1 MIRIRGESAVLN
13 GSGPP
18 RTIPER
24 GVFFLGAGAAN
35 DGVGASDT

>member
-1 MIRIRGESAVLN
+1 MIRIIGESAVLN

-24 GVFFLGAGAAN
+24 GVFFLGAGAN